1 MDGIPKT
8 TLDEWLKSKLIT
20 KKVYQFL
27 IHLIELV
34 QQVQTNQQCINDLST
49 RKSRI
54 ATEQARMRKNMD
66 VLGKSYPETKL
77 NNRYLSKFN
86 SGEAEIDEIDKQ
98 IADLQKMIADFNAEI
113 DKIRRDGF
121 K

>member
-1 MDGIPKT
+1 MKKVVILIDFVSKFQLTDKKEFTIKERRLLSDYSSLDGIPKT

-77 NNRYLSKFN
+77 NN
-86 SGEAEIDEIDKQ
+86 
-98 IADLQKMIADFNAEI
+98 
-113 DKIRRDGF
+113 
-121 K
+121 